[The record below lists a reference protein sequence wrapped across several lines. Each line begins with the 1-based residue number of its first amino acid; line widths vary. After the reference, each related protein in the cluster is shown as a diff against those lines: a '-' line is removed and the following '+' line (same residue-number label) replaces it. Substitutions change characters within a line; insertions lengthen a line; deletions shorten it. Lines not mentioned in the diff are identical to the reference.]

1 MNSGANIAVDPSS
14 AFISAASQKDP
25 LTYHQGV
32 RIKAVIIHIINFT
45 LKLKGTPTPMT
56 TAFYLHLN
64 HPSL

>member
-32 RIKAVIIHIINFT
+32 CNNTILIHITIFT
-45 LKLKGTPTPMT
+45 LKPAHVDTI
-56 TAFYLHLN
+56 AFIYI
-64 HPSL
+64 